1 MKKLIKT
8 LSLLLVLVLITGC
21 GGGETYSFN
30 IVTGDKVDITIN
42 TGKGFKIPPTNKVPF
57 EIYKGDNLLLT
68 GNFIYMNEYNER
80 ISGLN
85 PDAET
90 ISIIEREQVKGDITY
105 TLYLSQIDGYESDYI
120 YLIKINNSNTGIILT
135 SIPNAN
141 RDDVVKAFEA
151 LTITAEKADK

>member
-1 MKKLIKT
+1 MKRILKT
-8 LSLLLVLVLITGC
+8 LSLFLVVILLTGC

-30 IVTGDKVDITIN
+30 IVTGDKVTININ
-42 TGKGFKIPPTNKVPF
+42 TGKGFNMDSTSTVPF
-57 EIYKGDNLLLT
+57 QINKGSNLLLT

-90 ISIIEREQVKGDITY
+90 ISIIEREQVKGEITY

-120 YLIKINNSNTGIILT
+120 YLIKINNSNTGLILT

-151 LTITAEKADK
+151 LTITSEKAEK